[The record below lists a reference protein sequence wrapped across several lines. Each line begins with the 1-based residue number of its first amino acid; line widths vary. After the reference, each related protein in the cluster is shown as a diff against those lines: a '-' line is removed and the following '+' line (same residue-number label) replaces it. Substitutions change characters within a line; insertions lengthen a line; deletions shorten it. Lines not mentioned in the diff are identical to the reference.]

1 MTSEPRTKLR
11 AEPDQAWLRD
21 DQAPAGQRVQAVR
34 SGRHRRAPEERSSY
48 REVFAIGEFRALWS
62 AQVLSYTGDQFAQ
75 VAIAILVYGRTHS
88 AFLTALAY
96 ALTYLPPIAGG
107 PLLSGLA
114 DLFPRR
120 RVMIACDVFRAGTVG
135 LMAIPGIP
143 FAALCVLLFCTV
155 LTGAPFSSART
166 ALLPDVLP
174 GDKFVLG
181 SALGN
186 ITYQASQ
193 ILGFVAGAAVVA
205 ILNPHRTLGLDAAT
219 FGISA
224 LIVLAG
230 VKARPAP
237 GREGAARPSLW
248 SVSADGIRIV
258 FGNRLLLTLLL
269 FGWLAGFY
277 IVPEGLAV
285 PYARSLHGSTL
296 TVGLLMAAMPLGMVI
311 GAFLLGRVAAPSAR
325 IRMMGWLAVLS
336 CAPLI
341 GSAWGPPLW
350 AVLLLWTLAGVGGA
364 YQLAAAA
371 AFVQALRPAT
381 RARAFG
387 LAQSGLYAV
396 QGLGILAG
404 GAAAEAIG
412 AQLAVGLAGL
422 VGLTAATMLA
432 MSWTHLRVRLIQAQR
447 AGAEPTGA

>member
-1 MTSEPRTKLR
+1 MSGIAT
-11 AEPDQAWLRD
+11 
-21 DQAPAGQRVQAVR
+21 RVQGAR
-34 SGRHRRAPEERSSY
+34 SGRHRRTSEERPSY

-75 VAIAILVYGRTHS
+75 VAIAILVYHRTHS

-120 RVMIACDVFRAGTVG
+120 RVMIACDALRMGTVG
-135 LMAIPGIP
+135 LMAIPGLP
-143 FAALCVLLFCTV
+143 FGLLCVLLFCTV
-155 LTGAPFSSART
+155 LAGAPFSSART

-174 GDKFVLG
+174 GEKFVLG
-181 SALGN
+181 SAIGN

-205 ILNPHRTLGLDAAT
+205 VLDPYRTLGIDAVS

-224 LIVLAG
+224 LIVLVG
-230 VKARPAP
+230 VKVRPSP
-237 GREGAARPSLW
+237 VREGLVRPSLW
-248 SVSADGIRIV
+248 AVSADGIRIV
-258 FGNRLLLTLLL
+258 LGNRVLLTLLL

-277 IVPEGLAV
+277 IVPEGLAA
-285 PYARSLHGSTL
+285 PYAHSLHGSTW
-296 TVGLLMAAMPLGMVI
+296 TVGLLMSAMPFGMVV
-311 GAFLLGRVAAPSAR
+311 GAFLLGKLAGPSER
-325 IRMMGWLAVLS
+325 SRMMGWLAMLS

-341 GSAWGPPLW
+341 GSAWNPPLW
-350 AVLLLWTLAGVGGA
+350 AVLLLWALAGAGGA

-371 AFVQALRPAT
+371 AFVQALHPST

-396 QGLGILAG
+396 QGLGILVG
-404 GAAAEAIG
+404 GAVAQAVG
-412 AQLAVGLAGL
+412 APLAVGLAGL
-422 VGLTAATMLA
+422 VGLAAAIMLA
-432 MSWTHLRVRLIQAQR
+432 VSWTRVRGALIR
-447 AGAEPTGA
+447 A